1 MNEFLSEQ
9 KVIEVTER
17 RIELQEALGS
27 IARSL
32 EIEWCVGLSKA
43 KDLIELE
50 LRTWQKRYGL

>member
-1 MNEFLSEQ
+1 MNEHLSEQ

-32 EIEWCVGLSKA
+32 EIEWSVELSKA
-43 KDLIELE
+43 KDLVELE
-50 LRTWQKRYGL
+50 LRKWQKRYGL